1 MAFLDRSGVSLHVQE
16 LSSEGPPL
24 VMLHGL
30 LVGSMATWYFGAGP
44 KLARRFHVVLGDL
57 RGHGLSSPAATGYDL
72 ATLGLDLHA
81 QLQLAG
87 SGSVSLVGHS
97 YGALVALRYA
107 LAHPGRVRQLAIID
121 APLPPS
127 RVPDL
132 EAFLSK
138 SPEDMVTSLPPALA
152 ENIASGGRQGRRL
165 LAQLQRLVQQSS
177 LLADIAAEPDFT
189 DEELARIDIPVL
201 LVYGDRSGC
210 RPAGER
216 LARTLPKARLRI
228 LPGGHF
234 LPSDQPALLANLL
247 EEELYHG

>member
-44 KLARRFHVVLGDL
+44 KHARRFHVV
-57 RGHGLSSPAATGYDL
+57 
-72 ATLGLDLHA
+72 
-81 QLQLAG
+81 LAG